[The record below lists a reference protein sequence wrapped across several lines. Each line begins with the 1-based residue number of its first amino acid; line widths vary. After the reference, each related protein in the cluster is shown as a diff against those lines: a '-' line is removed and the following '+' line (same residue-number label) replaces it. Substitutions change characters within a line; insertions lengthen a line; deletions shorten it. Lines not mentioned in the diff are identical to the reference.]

1 MMSLAGLEL
10 IDLIMIAG
18 YFAAVLA
25 IGFWAS
31 RKVKNE
37 DDFFLGGRKF
47 GAGLLTMHWLCTGT
61 HSEMAVQVAG
71 ATARVGLGGIWYQWM
86 WLFSTPFYW
95 LIAPITRR
103 LRVTTTGDFFRIRY
117 GKSLEMLYALVAL
130 FYFALSIALLLRG
143 AGAAI
148 SGATGGAIPTHAS
161 VIVLSILFS
170 TYVMAGGLVAAAYTD
185 VLQGLLIIALSVL
198 LVPAGLGAV
207 GGLPGLREKL
217 APSFFAITAPQGAQE
232 GDPWFVVTMSILG
245 LVGVVVQPHV
255 MTATGSGKTE
265 TEARVGMVYG
275 NFIKRLL
282 TIAWAFTGLIA
293 LAAFPHTL
301 AGLDPNSQHAR
312 QASETLFGQ
321 AIKHFLGDGWRGLMI
336 ACLIAGVTSAET
348 FMVGGSALF
357 TRNFYAHALPNRSH
371 AHYLWVG
378 RAAAGGLLALGIVLA
393 LTAESVTQLVLGS
406 VKVVGLLGAAFWLGV
421 VWRRA
426 SAAGVWASFVGSL
439 GIWGLMNVPTAR
451 GGVAD
456 NAIGGLARLVEATAG
471 ALALRGLSEPQ
482 QILIMLATQFGLLVL
497 VSLCTRPLDLR
508 VIGPFYA
515 RIHTPVGKED
525 EVRWDDPP
533 HDLPEAATIGLE
545 GVVLDYGKSS
555 RFAYRRL
562 QELGLEIPRLSW
574 FDWGGFLAAWVM
586 VGGLIGL
593 LTWLAGLG
601 SR

>member
-1 MMSLAGLEL
+1 MTSLAGLKL
-10 IDLIMIAG
+10 IDLVMIGG
-18 YFAAVLA
+18 YFAAVMA
-25 IGFWAS
+25 IGFRAS
-31 RKVKNE
+31 CKVKSE

-47 GAGLLTMHWLCTGT
+47 SAPLLTMHWLCTGT

-95 LIAPITRR
+95 LIAPIMRR

-161 VIVLSILFS
+161 VIVLSLLFS

-185 VLQGLLIIALSVL
+185 FLQGLLIIALSVL
-198 LVPAGLGAV
+198 LVPAGLQVV
-207 GGLPGLREKL
+207 GGLPSLREKI
-217 APSFFAITAPQGAQE
+217 APSFFSITAPHGAPE
-232 GDPWFVVTMSILG
+232 GDPWFVFTMSILG

-255 MTATGSGKTE
+255 MTATGSGRTE

-293 LAAFPHTL
+293 LAAFPQTL
-301 AGLDPNSQHAR
+301 AGLDPSSQQAR
-312 QASETLFGQ
+312 QASETLFGH
-321 AIKHFLGDGWRGLMI
+321 AIQHFLGDGWRGLMI

-371 AHYLWVG
+371 THYLWVG
-378 RAAAGGLLALGIVLA
+378 RASAGGLLILGILLA
-393 LTAESVTQLVLGS
+393 LSAESVTQLVRGS
-406 VKVVGLLGAAFWLGV
+406 VKVIGLLGAAFWLGV

-426 SAAGVWASFVGSL
+426 NAAAVWASFLGSL
-439 GIWGLMNVPTAR
+439 LMWGLMNAPA
-451 GGVAD
+451 
-456 NAIGGLARLVEATAG
+456 AG
-471 ALALRGLSEPQ
+471 AFALGNLSEPQ
-482 QILIMLATQFGLLVL
+482 QILIVLAMQFGLLVL
-497 VSLCTRPLDLR
+497 VSLLTPPPEMCK
-508 VIGPFYA
+508 IGPFYA

-533 HDLPEAATIGLE
+533 LDLPEAATIGL
-545 GVVLDYGKSS
+545 GVVRLDYQKSS

-562 QELGLEIPRLSW
+562 QDLGLEIPRLSW
-574 FDWGGFLAAWVM
+574 FDWGGFLAAWLL